1 MTNIPRL
8 SHALEF
14 SLYVDDLDRAQG
26 FYARVLGLECFLRDD
41 RMAGLGVPGGSVLL
55 LFRRGG
61 STSPASTPTGD
72 IPPHDAAG
80 HQHLCFGMPWGEL
93 AAWEASLRAADVAIE
108 SRIVWPRGGTSLYF
122 RDPDGHSV
130 EIATPGLWPNW

>member
-1 MTNIPRL
+1 MPRL
-8 SHALEF
+8 SHMLEQG
-14 SLYVDDLDRAQG
+14 LYVDDLDRAER
-26 FYARVLGLECFLRDD
+26 FYGGVLGLERFLRDD

-61 STSPASTPTGD
+61 SAEPSRTRGGTIPA
-72 IPPHDAAG
+72 HDASG
-80 HQHLCFGMPWGEL
+80 RQHLCFATPSGEL
-93 AAWEASLRAADVAIE
+93 ASWRRHLEGVAVEIE
-108 SRIVWPRGGTSLYF
+108 SEVRWPRGGISLYF